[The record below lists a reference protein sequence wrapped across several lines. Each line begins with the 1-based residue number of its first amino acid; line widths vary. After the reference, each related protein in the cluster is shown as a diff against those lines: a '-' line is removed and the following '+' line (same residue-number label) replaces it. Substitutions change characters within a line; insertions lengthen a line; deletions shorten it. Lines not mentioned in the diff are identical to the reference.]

1 MRLRRFAS
9 CSYLRVFTSY
19 YLTEWKLSA
28 PKPRL
33 PCLARI
39 LLYFT
44 SRGCNRICHCEGA
57 KRLRQSKI
65 KNGKKE
71 KRLPRYARN
80 DSFVLSFWS
89 KVVLRFYFSA
99 YAPCQ
104 NDKDDEAIESQQYDI
119 KKACILQAFF
129 TLKTEK

>member
-1 MRLRRFAS
+1 MSLRRSKATAAI
-9 CSYLRVFTSY
+9 YWVQ
-19 YLTEWKLSA
+19 A
-28 PKPRL
+28 QPA
-33 PCLARI
+33 ARI
-39 LLYFT
+39 YAFLL
-44 SRGCNRICHCEGA
+44 RAVLLNCHCEGA

-119 KKACILQAFF
+119 KKACKMQAFF